1 MKYNKSLDHA
11 LMATYFARKA
21 VKAKS
26 TKLKAAFRAKALK
39 AILTAGAQRDAEQGM
54 RVLEAS
60 LRLAA
65 ANEGLID
72 EELPEVDMNVEAA
85 GEFDG
90 VEVDVEAEADEE
102 VDVAL
107 EGEEDKAVNA
117 DADEADEDVDVEI
130 ELDDEADED
139 DAEYEDAEE
148 VTASVKRIM
157 ARAAARKR
165 LAARAA
171 ARKRLAARARIRR

>member
-39 AILTAGAQRDAEQGM
+39 SILTAGAQRDAEQGM

-85 GEFDG
+85 DGFDD
-90 VEVDVEAEADEE
+90 VDVDVEAEADEDADVELDEDIDVEADTDEEDDDVE
-102 VDVAL
+102 VDV
-107 EGEEDKAVNA
+107 
-117 DADEADEDVDVEI
+117 
-130 ELDDEADED
+130 ELDDEDDE
-139 DAEYEDAEE
+139 EAEE
-148 VTASVKRIM
+148 VSASVKRIM

-165 LAARAA
+165 LAARA
-171 ARKRLAARARIRR
+171 RIRR

>member
-39 AILTAGAQRDAEQGM
+39 SILTAGAQRDAEQGM

-85 GEFDG
+85 DGFDDID
-90 VEVDVEAEADEE
+90 VDVEAEADEDA
-102 VDVAL
+102 DVEL
-107 EGEEDKAVNA
+107 DEDIDVEA
-117 DADEADEDVDVEI
+117 DADEEDDDVEVDV
-130 ELDDEADED
+130 ELDDEDDED
-139 DAEYEDAEE
+139 EEAEE
-148 VTASVKRIM
+148 VSASVKRIM

>member
-39 AILTAGAQRDAEQGM
+39 SILTAGAQRDAEQGM

-72 EELPEVDMNVEAA
+72 EELPEVDMSVEAND
-85 GEFDG
+85 GFDDID
-90 VEVDVEAEADEE
+90 VDVEAEA
-102 VDVAL
+102 
-107 EGEEDKAVNA
+107 
-117 DADEADEDVDVEI
+117 EADEDADVELDEDIDVEADADKEDDDVEVDV
-130 ELDDEADED
+130 ELDDEDDED
-139 DAEYEDAEE
+139 EEAEE
-148 VTASVKRIM
+148 VSASVKRIM

>member
-39 AILTAGAQRDAEQGM
+39 SILTAGAQRDAEQGM

-72 EELPEVDMNVEAA
+72 EELPEVDMNVEAND
-85 GEFDG
+85 GFDDID
-90 VEVDVEAEADEE
+90 VDVEAEADEDA
-102 VDVAL
+102 DVAI
-107 EGEEDKAVNA
+107 EDEEDAV
-117 DADEADEDVDVEI
+117 EA
-130 ELDDEADED
+130 EADED
-139 DAEYEDAEE
+139 DDVEVDVELDDEDDEDEEAEE
-148 VTASVKRIM
+148 VSASVKRIM

>member
-39 AILTAGAQRDAEQGM
+39 SILTAGAQRDAEQGM

-85 GEFDG
+85 DGFDDID
-90 VEVDVEAEADEE
+90 VDVEAEADEDA
-102 VDVAL
+102 DVAL
-107 EGEEDKAVNA
+107 EDEDAVKA
-117 DADEADEDVDVEI
+117 EADEDVDVEI
-130 ELDDEADED
+130 ELDDEDED
-139 DAEYEDAEE
+139 EEDDDVDEEE
-148 VTASVKRIM
+148 VVAASVKRIM

>member
-39 AILTAGAQRDAEQGM
+39 SILTAGAQRDAEQGM

-85 GEFDG
+85 DGFDDID
-90 VEVDVEAEADEE
+90 VDVEAEADEDA
-102 VDVAL
+102 DVKL
-107 EGEEDKAVNA
+107 DEDIDVEA
-117 DADEADEDVDVEI
+117 DADEEDDDVEVDV
-130 ELDDEADED
+130 ELDDEDDED
-139 DAEYEDAEE
+139 EEAEE
-148 VTASVKRIM
+148 VSASVKRIM

>member
-39 AILTAGAQRDAEQGM
+39 SILTAGAQRDAEQGM

-72 EELPEVDMNVEAA
+72 EELPEVDMSVEAND
-85 GEFDG
+85 GFDDID
-90 VEVDVEAEADEE
+90 VDVEAEADEDA
-102 VDVAL
+102 DVEL
-107 EGEEDKAVNA
+107 DEDIDVEA
-117 DADEADEDVDVEI
+117 DADEENDDVEVDV
-130 ELDDEADED
+130 ELDDEDDED
-139 DAEYEDAEE
+139 EEAEE
-148 VTASVKRIM
+148 VSASVKRIM

>member
-39 AILTAGAQRDAEQGM
+39 SILTAGAQRDAEQGM

-85 GEFDG
+85 DGFDDIDVD
-90 VEVDVEAEADEE
+90 VEAEAEADEDADVELDEDIDVEAEADEDDDVE
-102 VDVAL
+102 VDV
-107 EGEEDKAVNA
+107 
-117 DADEADEDVDVEI
+117 
-130 ELDDEADED
+130 ELDDEDDED
-139 DAEYEDAEE
+139 EEAEE
-148 VTASVKRIM
+148 VSASVKRIM

>member
-39 AILTAGAQRDAEQGM
+39 SILTAGAQRDAEQGM

-72 EELPEVDMNVEAA
+72 EELPEVDMSVEAND
-85 GEFDG
+85 GFDDID
-90 VEVDVEAEADEE
+90 VDVEAEADE
-102 VDVAL
+102 
-107 EGEEDKAVNA
+107 
-117 DADEADEDVDVEI
+117 DAGQCRHQE
-130 ELDDEADED
+130 
-139 DAEYEDAEE
+139 
-148 VTASVKRIM
+148 R
-157 ARAAARKR
+157 
-165 LAARAA
+165 
-171 ARKRLAARARIRR
+171 

>member
-39 AILTAGAQRDAEQGM
+39 SILTAGAQRDAEQGM

-65 ANEGLID
+65 ANEGLTD
-72 EELPEVDMNVEAA
+72 EELPEVDMSVEAND
-85 GEFDG
+85 GFDDIDVEAEAEADEDIELDEDVDAEADADEEDDD
-90 VEVDVEAEADEE
+90 VEVDVE
-102 VDVAL
+102 
-107 EGEEDKAVNA
+107 
-117 DADEADEDVDVEI
+117 
-130 ELDDEADED
+130 LDDEDDED
-139 DAEYEDAEE
+139 EEAEE
-148 VTASVKRIM
+148 VSASVKRIM

>member
-39 AILTAGAQRDAEQGM
+39 SILTAGAQRDAEQGM

-85 GEFDG
+85 DGFDD
-90 VEVDVEAEADEE
+90 VDVDVEAEADE
-102 VDVAL
+102 
-107 EGEEDKAVNA
+107 
-117 DADEADEDVDVEI
+117 DADVELDEDIDVEADADEDVDVEI
-130 ELDDEADED
+130 ELDDEDEED
-139 DAEYEDAEE
+139 DDVDEEAEE
-148 VTASVKRIM
+148 VSASVKRIM

>member
-39 AILTAGAQRDAEQGM
+39 SILTAGAQRDAEQGM

-72 EELPEVDMNVEAA
+72 EELPEVDMSVEAA
-85 GEFDG
+85 DGFDDID
-90 VEVDVEAEADEE
+90 VDVEAEADEDA
-102 VDVAL
+102 DVEL
-107 EGEEDKAVNA
+107 DEDIDVEA
-117 DADEADEDVDVEI
+117 DADEEDDDVEVDV
-130 ELDDEADED
+130 ELDDEDDED
-139 DAEYEDAEE
+139 EEAEE
-148 VTASVKRIM
+148 VSASVKRIM

>member
-39 AILTAGAQRDAEQGM
+39 SILTAGAQRDAEQGM

-85 GEFDG
+85 DGFDDID
-90 VEVDVEAEADEE
+90 VDVEAEAEAEADEDIKLDE
-102 VDVAL
+102 DIDV
-107 EGEEDKAVNA
+107 EA
-117 DADEADEDVDVEI
+117 DADEEDDDVEVDV
-130 ELDDEADED
+130 ELDDEDDED
-139 DAEYEDAEE
+139 EEAEE
-148 VTASVKRIM
+148 VSASVKRIM

>member
-39 AILTAGAQRDAEQGM
+39 SILTAGAQRDAEQGM

-72 EELPEVDMNVEAA
+72 EELPEVDMNIEAA
-85 GEFDG
+85 DGFDDID
-90 VEVDVEAEADEE
+90 VDVEAEADEDA
-102 VDVAL
+102 DVAI
-107 EGEEDKAVNA
+107 EDEEDAV
-117 DADEADEDVDVEI
+117 EA
-130 ELDDEADED
+130 EADED
-139 DAEYEDAEE
+139 DDVEVDVELDDEDDEDEEAEE
-148 VTASVKRIM
+148 VSASVKRIM

>member
-39 AILTAGAQRDAEQGM
+39 SILTAGAQRDAEQGM

-85 GEFDG
+85 DGFDD
-90 VEVDVEAEADEE
+90 VDVDVEAEADEDA
-102 VDVAL
+102 DVEL
-107 EGEEDKAVNA
+107 DEDIDVEA
-117 DADEADEDVDVEI
+117 DADEEDDDVEVDV
-130 ELDDEADED
+130 ELDDEDDE
-139 DAEYEDAEE
+139 EAEE
-148 VTASVKRIM
+148 VSASVKRIM

>member
-39 AILTAGAQRDAEQGM
+39 SILTAGAQRDAEQGM

-72 EELPEVDMNVEAA
+72 EELPEVDMSVEAND
-85 GEFDG
+85 GFDDID
-90 VEVDVEAEADEE
+90 VDVEAEADE
-102 VDVAL
+102 
-107 EGEEDKAVNA
+107 
-117 DADEADEDVDVEI
+117 DADVELDEDVDVEADADEEDDDVEVDV
-130 ELDDEADED
+130 ELDDEDDED
-139 DAEYEDAEE
+139 EEAEE
-148 VTASVKRIM
+148 VSASVKRIM

>member
-39 AILTAGAQRDAEQGM
+39 SILTAGAQRDAEQGM

-72 EELPEVDMNVEAA
+72 EELPEVDMNVEAND
-85 GEFDG
+85 GFDDID
-90 VEVDVEAEADEE
+90 VDVEAEADADEDIKLDE
-102 VDVAL
+102 DIDV
-107 EGEEDKAVNA
+107 EA
-117 DADEADEDVDVEI
+117 DADEEDDDVEVDV
-130 ELDDEADED
+130 ELDDEDDED
-139 DAEYEDAEE
+139 EEAEE
-148 VTASVKRIM
+148 VSASVKRIM

>member
-39 AILTAGAQRDAEQGM
+39 SILTAGAQRDAEQGM

-72 EELPEVDMNVEAA
+72 EELPEVDMSVEAA
-85 GEFDG
+85 DGFDDVDVDAEAEADEDADVELDEDIDVEADADEEDDD
-90 VEVDVEAEADEE
+90 VEVDVE
-102 VDVAL
+102 
-107 EGEEDKAVNA
+107 
-117 DADEADEDVDVEI
+117 
-130 ELDDEADED
+130 LDDEDDED
-139 DAEYEDAEE
+139 EEAEE
-148 VTASVKRIM
+148 VSASVKRIM

>member
-39 AILTAGAQRDAEQGM
+39 SILTAGAQRDAEQGM

-72 EELPEVDMNVEAA
+72 EELPEVDMNVEAND
-85 GEFDG
+85 GFDDID
-90 VEVDVEAEADEE
+90 VDVEAEADEDA
-102 VDVAL
+102 DVEL
-107 EGEEDKAVNA
+107 DEDIDVEA
-117 DADEADEDVDVEI
+117 DADEEDDDVEVDV
-130 ELDDEADED
+130 ELDDEDDEE
-139 DAEYEDAEE
+139 AEEAEE
-148 VTASVKRIM
+148 VSASVKRIM

>member
-39 AILTAGAQRDAEQGM
+39 SILTAGAQRDAEQGM

-85 GEFDG
+85 DGFDDID
-90 VEVDVEAEADEE
+90 VDVEAEADEDA
-102 VDVAL
+102 DVAI
-107 EGEEDKAVNA
+107 EDEEDAVEA
-117 DADEADEDVDVEI
+117 DADEEDDDVEVDV
-130 ELDDEADED
+130 ELDDEDDED
-139 DAEYEDAEE
+139 EEAEE
-148 VTASVKRIM
+148 VSASVKRIM

>member
-39 AILTAGAQRDAEQGM
+39 SILTAGAQRDAEQGM

-72 EELPEVDMNVEAA
+72 EELPEVNMNVEAND
-85 GEFDG
+85 GFDDID
-90 VEVDVEAEADEE
+90 VDVEAEADEDA
-102 VDVAL
+102 DVEL
-107 EGEEDKAVNA
+107 DEDIDVEA
-117 DADEADEDVDVEI
+117 DADEEDDDVEVDV
-130 ELDDEADED
+130 ELDDEDDED
-139 DAEYEDAEE
+139 EEAEE
-148 VTASVKRIM
+148 VSASVKRIM

-165 LAARAA
+165 LAARA
-171 ARKRLAARARIRR
+171 RIRR

>member
-26 TKLKAAFRAKALK
+26 AKLKASFRNKALK
-39 AILTAGAQRDAEQGM
+39 SILAAGSQRDAEQGM

-65 ANEGLID
+65 ANEGLVD
-72 EELPEVDMNVEAA
+72 EELPEVDMEVEA
-85 GEFDG
+85 GEAFDDLDVDVEADADEDIELDEDIYAEADADEEDDD
-90 VEVDVEAEADEE
+90 VEVDV
-102 VDVAL
+102 
-107 EGEEDKAVNA
+107 G
-117 DADEADEDVDVEI
+117 
-130 ELDDEADED
+130 LDDEDED
-139 DAEYEDAEE
+139 EDEEAEE
-148 VTASVKRIM
+148 VSASVKRIM
-157 ARAAARKR
+157 ARATARKR
-165 LAARAA
+165 LAARAM

>member
-39 AILTAGAQRDAEQGM
+39 SILTAGAQRDAEQGM

-72 EELPEVDMNVEAA
+72 EELPEVDMSVEAND
-85 GEFDG
+85 GFDDID
-90 VEVDVEAEADEE
+90 VDVEAEADE
-102 VDVAL
+102 
-107 EGEEDKAVNA
+107 
-117 DADEADEDVDVEI
+117 DADVELDEDVDVEADADEEDDDVEVDV
-130 ELDDEADED
+130 ELDDEDDE
-139 DAEYEDAEE
+139 EAEE
-148 VTASVKRIM
+148 VSASVKRIM

>member
-39 AILTAGAQRDAEQGM
+39 SILTAGAQRDAEQGM

-85 GEFDG
+85 DGFDDID
-90 VEVDVEAEADEE
+90 VDVEAEADEDT
-102 VDVAL
+102 DVEL
-107 EGEEDKAVNA
+107 
-117 DADEADEDVDVEI
+117 DEDVDVEADADEEDDNVEVDV
-130 ELDDEADED
+130 ELDDEDDED
-139 DAEYEDAEE
+139 EDAEE
-148 VTASVKRIM
+148 VSASVKRIM

>member
-39 AILTAGAQRDAEQGM
+39 SILTAGAQRDAEQGM

-72 EELPEVDMNVEAA
+72 EELPEVDMSVEAND
-85 GEFDG
+85 GFDDID
-90 VEVDVEAEADEE
+90 VDVEAEADADEDIE
-102 VDVAL
+102 LDEDIDV
-107 EGEEDKAVNA
+107 EA
-117 DADEADEDVDVEI
+117 DADEEDDNVEVDV
-130 ELDDEADED
+130 ELDDEDDED
-139 DAEYEDAEE
+139 EEAEE
-148 VTASVKRIM
+148 VSASVKRIM

>member
-39 AILTAGAQRDAEQGM
+39 SILTAGAQRDAEQGM

-72 EELPEVDMNVEAA
+72 EELPEVDMSVEAND
-85 GEFDG
+85 GFDDID
-90 VEVDVEAEADEE
+90 VDVEAEADEDA
-102 VDVAL
+102 DVEL
-107 EGEEDKAVNA
+107 DEDIDVEA
-117 DADEADEDVDVEI
+117 DADEEDDDVEVDV
-130 ELDDEADED
+130 ELDDEDDED
-139 DAEYEDAEE
+139 EEAEE
-148 VTASVKRIM
+148 VSASVKRIM

-165 LAARAA
+165 LAARA
-171 ARKRLAARARIRR
+171 RIRR

>member
-39 AILTAGAQRDAEQGM
+39 SILTAGAQRDAEQGM

-85 GEFDG
+85 DGFDD
-90 VEVDVEAEADEE
+90 VDVDVEAEADEDADVELDEDIDVEADTDEEDDDVE
-102 VDVAL
+102 VDV
-107 EGEEDKAVNA
+107 
-117 DADEADEDVDVEI
+117 
-130 ELDDEADED
+130 ELDDEDDE
-139 DAEYEDAEE
+139 EAEE
-148 VTASVKRIM
+148 VSASVKRIM

>member
-39 AILTAGAQRDAEQGM
+39 SILTAGAQRDAEQGM

-85 GEFDG
+85 DGFDDID
-90 VEVDVEAEADEE
+90 VDVEAEADEDA
-102 VDVAL
+102 DVEL
-107 EGEEDKAVNA
+107 DEDIDVEA
-117 DADEADEDVDVEI
+117 DADEEDDDVEVDV
-130 ELDDEADED
+130 ELDDEDDEE
-139 DAEYEDAEE
+139 AEEAEE
-148 VTASVKRIM
+148 VSASVKRIM

>member
-39 AILTAGAQRDAEQGM
+39 SILTAGAQRDAEQGM

-72 EELPEVDMNVEAA
+72 EELPEVDMSVEAA
-85 GEFDG
+85 DGFDDID
-90 VEVDVEAEADEE
+90 VDVEAEAEAEADE
-102 VDVAL
+102 DIKL
-107 EGEEDKAVNA
+107 DEDIDAEA
-117 DADEADEDVDVEI
+117 DADEEDDDVEVDV
-130 ELDDEADED
+130 ELDDEDDED
-139 DAEYEDAEE
+139 EEAEE
-148 VTASVKRIM
+148 VSASVKRIM

>member
-39 AILTAGAQRDAEQGM
+39 SILTAGAQRDAEQGM

-72 EELPEVDMNVEAA
+72 EELPEVDMSVEAND
-85 GEFDG
+85 GFDDTD
-90 VEVDVEAEADEE
+90 VDVEAEAE
-102 VDVAL
+102 
-107 EGEEDKAVNA
+107 A
-117 DADEADEDVDVEI
+117 DADEDVELDEDIDVEADADKEEEDDDVEVDV
-130 ELDDEADED
+130 ELDDEDDED
-139 DAEYEDAEE
+139 EEAEE
-148 VTASVKRIM
+148 VSASVKRIM

>member
-39 AILTAGAQRDAEQGM
+39 SILTAGAQRDAEQGM

-72 EELPEVDMNVEAA
+72 EELPEVDMSVEAND
-85 GEFDG
+85 GFDDIDVDVDAEAEADEDADVELDEDIDVEADADEEDDD
-90 VEVDVEAEADEE
+90 VEVDVE
-102 VDVAL
+102 
-107 EGEEDKAVNA
+107 
-117 DADEADEDVDVEI
+117 
-130 ELDDEADED
+130 LDDEDDED
-139 DAEYEDAEE
+139 EEAEE
-148 VTASVKRIM
+148 VSASVKRIM

>member
-39 AILTAGAQRDAEQGM
+39 SILTAGAQRDAEQGM

-72 EELPEVDMNVEAA
+72 EELPEVDMSVEAND
-85 GEFDG
+85 GFDDID
-90 VEVDVEAEADEE
+90 VDVEAEAEADEDA
-102 VDVAL
+102 DVEL
-107 EGEEDKAVNA
+107 DEDIDVEA
-117 DADEADEDVDVEI
+117 DADEENDDVEVDV
-130 ELDDEADED
+130 ELDDEDDEG
-139 DAEYEDAEE
+139 EEAEE
-148 VTASVKRIM
+148 VSASVKRIM

>member
-39 AILTAGAQRDAEQGM
+39 SILTAGAQRDAEQGM

-85 GEFDG
+85 DGFDD
-90 VEVDVEAEADEE
+90 VDVDVEAEADEDA
-102 VDVAL
+102 DVEL
-107 EGEEDKAVNA
+107 DEDIDVEA
-117 DADEADEDVDVEI
+117 DADEEDDDVEVDV
-130 ELDDEADED
+130 ELDDEDDED
-139 DAEYEDAEE
+139 EEAEE
-148 VTASVKRIM
+148 VSASVKRIM

>member
-26 TKLKAAFRAKALK
+26 AKLKASFRNKALK
-39 AILTAGAQRDAEQGM
+39 SILAAGSQRDAEQGM

-65 ANEGLID
+65 ANEGLVD
-72 EELPEVDMNVEAA
+72 EELPEVDMEVEA
-85 GEFDG
+85 GEAFDDLDVDVEADADEDIELDEDIDVEADAYADEEDDD
-90 VEVDVEAEADEE
+90 VEVDVE
-102 VDVAL
+102 
-107 EGEEDKAVNA
+107 
-117 DADEADEDVDVEI
+117 
-130 ELDDEADED
+130 LDDEDDED
-139 DAEYEDAEE
+139 DEAEE
-148 VTASVKRIM
+148 VSASVKRIM
-157 ARAAARKR
+157 ARATARKR
-165 LAARAA
+165 LAARAM

>member
-26 TKLKAAFRAKALK
+26 AKLKASFRNKALK
-39 AILTAGAQRDAEQGM
+39 SILAAGSQRDAEQGM

-65 ANEGLID
+65 ANEGLVD
-72 EELPEVDMNVEAA
+72 EELPEVDMEAEAGEAFDDLDVDVEADA
-85 GEFDG
+85 DEDIELDEDIYAEADADEEDDD
-90 VEVDVEAEADEE
+90 VEVDVE
-102 VDVAL
+102 
-107 EGEEDKAVNA
+107 
-117 DADEADEDVDVEI
+117 
-130 ELDDEADED
+130 LDDEDDED
-139 DAEYEDAEE
+139 EEAEE
-148 VTASVKRIM
+148 VSASVKRIM
-157 ARAAARKR
+157 ARATARKR
-165 LAARAA
+165 LAARAM

>member
-39 AILTAGAQRDAEQGM
+39 SILTAGAQRDAEQGM

-72 EELPEVDMNVEAA
+72 EELPEVDMSVEAND
-85 GEFDG
+85 GFDDIDAEAEADEDADVELDEDADVEADADEEDDN
-90 VEVDVEAEADEE
+90 VEVDVE
-102 VDVAL
+102 
-107 EGEEDKAVNA
+107 
-117 DADEADEDVDVEI
+117 
-130 ELDDEADED
+130 LDDEDDED
-139 DAEYEDAEE
+139 EEAEE
-148 VTASVKRIM
+148 VSASVKRIM

>member
-39 AILTAGAQRDAEQGM
+39 SILTAGAQRDAEQGM

-72 EELPEVDMNVEAA
+72 EELPEVDMSVEAND
-85 GEFDG
+85 GFDDID
-90 VEVDVEAEADEE
+90 VDVEAEADEDA
-102 VDVAL
+102 DVEL
-107 EGEEDKAVNA
+107 DEDIDVEA
-117 DADEADEDVDVEI
+117 DADEEDDDVEVGV
-130 ELDDEADED
+130 ELDDEDDED
-139 DAEYEDAEE
+139 EEAEE
-148 VTASVKRIM
+148 VSASVKRIM

>member
-39 AILTAGAQRDAEQGM
+39 SILTAGAQRDAEQGM

-85 GEFDG
+85 DGFDDID
-90 VEVDVEAEADEE
+90 VDVEAEADEDA
-102 VDVAL
+102 DVEL
-107 EGEEDKAVNA
+107 DEDIDVEA
-117 DADEADEDVDVEI
+117 DADEEDDDVEVDV
-130 ELDDEADED
+130 ELDDEDDED
-139 DAEYEDAEE
+139 EEAEE
-148 VTASVKRIM
+148 VSASVKRIM

-165 LAARAA
+165 LAARA
-171 ARKRLAARARIRR
+171 RIRR

>member
-21 VKAKS
+21 VKAKY

-39 AILTAGAQRDAEQGM
+39 SILTAGAQRDAEQGM

-65 ANEGLID
+65 ANEGLTD
-72 EELPEVDMNVEAA
+72 EELPEVDMSVEAND
-85 GEFDG
+85 GFDDID
-90 VEVDVEAEADEE
+90 VDVEAEADEDA
-102 VDVAL
+102 DVEL
-107 EGEEDKAVNA
+107 DEDIDVEA
-117 DADEADEDVDVEI
+117 DADEENDDVEVDV
-130 ELDDEADED
+130 ELDDEDDED
-139 DAEYEDAEE
+139 EEAEE
-148 VTASVKRIM
+148 VSASVKRIM

>member
-39 AILTAGAQRDAEQGM
+39 SILTAGAQRDAEQGM

-72 EELPEVDMNVEAA
+72 EELPEVDMSVEAA
-85 GEFDG
+85 DGFDD
-90 VEVDVEAEADEE
+90 VDVDVEAEADEDA
-102 VDVAL
+102 DVEL
-107 EGEEDKAVNA
+107 DEDIDVEA
-117 DADEADEDVDVEI
+117 DADEEDDDVEVDV
-130 ELDDEADED
+130 ELDDEDDED
-139 DAEYEDAEE
+139 EEAEE
-148 VTASVKRIM
+148 VSASVKRIM